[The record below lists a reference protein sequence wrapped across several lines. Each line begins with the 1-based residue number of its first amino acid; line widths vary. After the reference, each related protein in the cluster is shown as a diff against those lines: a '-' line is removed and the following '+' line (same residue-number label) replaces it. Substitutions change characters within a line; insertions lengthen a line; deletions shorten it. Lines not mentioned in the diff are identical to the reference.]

1 MSFRSQMADVK
12 SGKVSY
18 YKKQDNG
25 IGEGFANFANII
37 AKDMMQDDRDEKE
50 EEKLRLKEEKAE
62 RKRIATAT
70 AAQEAKDKKMK
81 TAAQMLA
88 TTFSGDK
95 SNAGAVE
102 YFYGQL
108 SIFDGDVD
116 AVMGMAKTMV
126 DNKSLNFTPR
136 TEETLS
142 FQGPTVPANAK
153 ISDFNAGFGATSEP
167 KQGETEAEKRKRELG
182 FGEFD
187 EFKTPGRDG
196 KDVRLNDLKGI
207 EESDKS
213 SDLNK
218 GQAKQMREMFG
229 GLSEGT
235 PLPADQTV
243 VTEGSVEVTAYGQGF
258 EELDYSRLND
268 KASIENY
275 LLAVKNGDIKLSSE
289 DTRVVENQLKLKND
303 ATMAAAIRA
312 VIADP
317 EAAKAE
323 NDTNIAMGTQNTR
336 IGKIIASIHDANV
349 KGLKPWEDYIA
360 PDKIIAAK
368 DFSTLESMLS
378 VATELGA
385 KKEDL
390 KVLNAEMAAR
400 TEREKTNR
408 DWVTDAA
415 QSKDKAFAAVTLYT
429 QNKDPANLKIA
440 QSLLQSYL
448 TNEPAKYAGILE
460 VSALLGK
467 SYTELVAIESG
478 AISLGAPRP
487 ALDFLRKQI
496 VIAQGVEKDAKNLDY
511 IKNSTSFAKTQAQIT
526 LATEEKASKEL
537 INRLTALAASQ
548 QKSTALANAG
558 QTGALSIDAV
568 FKDPVTQKLGYGL
581 LVVGTDG
588 VAKTIDGTVVPEYNG
603 MSEVMTDRFK
613 DIAIQTNK
621 YFNEAST
628 AGVAIAE
635 GLQNAEIVL
644 RLAREDPKVREI
656 GGDIAQTASNFIRGT
671 GGAIEVLGDLFSG
684 GATTVTEAQLRAKLG
699 AKPGSEEFIDSIIS
713 GDIQNLGD
721 KTAQFEAAMLSLVF
735 RAGRMEGQSGNAM
748 SNKDFERLQ
757 QMLNVKGS
765 FEAFE
770 ATVREF
776 MADKIATYDFRA
788 TTLLEGA
795 VGSFENDYGFV
806 PVKAP
811 LSFKEFVEKQNN
823 PKLSET
829 YLNTTSFVPNAT
841 EKEIVSSDAL
851 LNSFVNGK
859 TIQITVGEDKKD
871 LALAQVTENLLK
883 INAEFEA
890 RPIALA
896 KARKEFLTGLATA
909 MNTTYDKLMKL
920 GNFE

>member
-37 AKDMMQDDRDEKE
+37 AKDMMQDARDEKE
-50 EEKLRLKEEKAE
+50 EEKLRLKEEKEE
-62 RKRIATAT
+62 RKRIAAAT
-70 AAQEAKDKKMK
+70 AAQETKDKKMK

-108 SIFDGDVD
+108 SIFDGNVD
-116 AVMGMAKTMV
+116 TVMEMAKTMV
-126 DNKSLNFTPR
+126 DDGSLLFPKQS
-136 TEETLS
+136 ETLS
-142 FQGPTVPANAK
+142 FQGPDLPQNRPIDAPLE
-153 ISDFNAGFGATSEP
+153 SSRSG
-167 KQGETEAEKRKRELG
+167 
-182 FGEFD
+182 
-187 EFKTPGRDG
+187 G
-196 KDVRLNDLKGI
+196 KDATKFKNGNPIEMDDLEAISSK
-207 EESDKS
+207 DKDGRFEDQSFGQSAEDMMEAGAPLS
-213 SDLNK
+213 SSFTYDEKTGERTPSNVPLK
-218 GQAKQMREMFG
+218 P
-229 GLSEGT
+229 SETITTSG
-235 PLPADQTV
+235 
-243 VTEGSVEVTAYGQGF
+243 VEVKAYGQGS
-258 EELDYSRLND
+258 EDLDYSRLND

-275 LLAVKNGDIKLSSE
+275 LLAVRNGDIKLSSK
-289 DTRVVENQLKLKND
+289 DIRVIENQLKLKND
-303 ATMAAAIRA
+303 ATTSAAIRA

-368 DFSTLESMLS
+368 DFSMLESMLS

-385 KKEDL
+385 KADDL

-487 ALDFLRKQI
+487 ALDFLRKQM

-511 IKNSTSFAKTQAQIT
+511 IKNSTSFAKTQTQIT
-526 LATEEKASKEL
+526 LATQEKASKEL

-644 RLAREDPKVREI
+644 RLAREDKRVREA
-656 GGDIAQTASNFIRGT
+656 GGDLAQITSNFVRGT
-671 GGAIEVLGDLFSG
+671 GGAIEVLKDLFSG

-699 AKPGSEEFIDSIIS
+699 AKPGSEEFVDSIIS
-713 GDIQNLGD
+713 GNIQNLGD

-896 KARKEFLTGLATA
+896 KARKDFLTGLATA